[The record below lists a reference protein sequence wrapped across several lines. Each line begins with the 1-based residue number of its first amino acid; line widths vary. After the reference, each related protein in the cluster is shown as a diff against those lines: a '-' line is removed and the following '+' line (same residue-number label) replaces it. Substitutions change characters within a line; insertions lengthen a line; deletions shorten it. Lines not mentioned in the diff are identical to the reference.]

1 MKVPQSCPT
10 LCSMDHTVYGI
21 LQVRIL
27 EWVAFPFSRGS
38 SQPRN
43 QTQVSCTAGGFFASW
58 AKNMFVD
65 KQLSLFKNFL
75 TFMECVYIHNIY
87 VHTCTHILNVCADTV
102 CTHAFTFPAKC
113 NWDSLS
119 TLRKNV
125 MVEKV
130 TEACKSTIHYSCLQ
144 ISINT
149 TIFCAVIWLNM
160 VPKKCCCFFPTD
172 SLIQSTWCYQ

>member
-1 MKVPQSCPT
+1 
-10 LCSMDHTVYGI
+10 
-21 LQVRIL
+21 
-27 EWVAFPFSRGS
+27 
-38 SQPRN
+38 
-43 QTQVSCTAGGFFASW
+43 
-58 AKNMFVD
+58 MFVD

-75 TFMECVYIHNIY
+75 TFTECVYIHNIY

-160 VPKKCCCFFPTD
+160 VPKKCCFFFSHRFFDTVYLVLPSKEREWIRLPTLKTTINPCPFSNKKFD
-172 SLIQSTWCYQ
+172 CQNDGEDMCYS